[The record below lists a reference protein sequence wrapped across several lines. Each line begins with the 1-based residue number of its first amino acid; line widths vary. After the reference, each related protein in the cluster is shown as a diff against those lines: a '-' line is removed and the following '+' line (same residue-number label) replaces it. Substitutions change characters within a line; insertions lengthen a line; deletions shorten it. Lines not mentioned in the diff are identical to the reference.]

1 MVDMLLYEGRM
12 VKAAS
17 FVILASRKSPFSF
30 VYQLVVAS
38 IKSSGEKVSYI
49 KTADVFRGRFLL
61 MLPLLPL
68 HKIPLNIIYRE
79 VR

>member
-17 FVILASRKSPFSF
+17 FVILDSRKSPFSF

-49 KTADVFRGRFLL
+49 KTADVFRRRFLL